1 MNGIKNW
8 SWYTP
13 LNGLNL
19 SKKRRRRRNKM
30 EEGEERT
37 GTEDDMGEAYR
48 MKIEQRKETKK

>member
-30 EEGEERT
+30 EEGEERRGRRT
-37 GTEDDMGEAYR
+37 TWEAYR
-48 MKIEQRKETKK
+48 MKRE

>member
-19 SKKRRRRRNKM
+19 SRRRRRRSKRRRRRWRNRM
-30 EEGEERT
+30 EEGEERRGQT
-37 GTEDDMGEAYR
+37 TRETYR
-48 MKIEQRKETKK
+48 MKGE